1 MLLAGDIGATKTLIG
16 LFSAAGQR
24 PELVDVRAFT
34 TRDFPSLEAILAEFL
49 QARGVEASDIVA
61 ATFGVAGPIVEQV
74 ARLTN
79 VPWHVDAAAVA
90 ERLGTPLV
98 TLLNDL
104 ESMAYSVPV
113 LRPDELAVLQAGRP
127 VPTGNA
133 ALIAAGTGLGEALL
147 HNVGGRFIPSPTESG
162 HADFAPRTPDEIA
175 LLQDLVSRYG
185 RADYE
190 RILSGPGLMNVHRF
204 THPRGCEVCEVGA
217 NPAQAPPLISQSA
230 LERRCA
236 GCVRALEMFVSVY
249 GAEAGNL
256 ALRSV
261 ATGGLFLG
269 GGIAPKILPALQDG
283 RFIEA
288 FSAKA
293 PMAAFMSQVRVAVI
307 LNQHA
312 GLLGAAVHA
321 GQRAR

>member
-147 HNVGGRFIPSPTESG
+147 HNVGGRFIPSPT
-162 HADFAPRTPDEIA
+162 
-175 LLQDLVSRYG
+175 
-185 RADYE
+185 
-190 RILSGPGLMNVHRF
+190 
-204 THPRGCEVCEVGA
+204 
-217 NPAQAPPLISQSA
+217 
-230 LERRCA
+230 
-236 GCVRALEMFVSVY
+236 
-249 GAEAGNL
+249 
-256 ALRSV
+256 
-261 ATGGLFLG
+261 
-269 GGIAPKILPALQDG
+269 
-283 RFIEA
+283 
-288 FSAKA
+288 
-293 PMAAFMSQVRVAVI
+293 
-307 LNQHA
+307 
-312 GLLGAAVHA
+312 
-321 GQRAR
+321 